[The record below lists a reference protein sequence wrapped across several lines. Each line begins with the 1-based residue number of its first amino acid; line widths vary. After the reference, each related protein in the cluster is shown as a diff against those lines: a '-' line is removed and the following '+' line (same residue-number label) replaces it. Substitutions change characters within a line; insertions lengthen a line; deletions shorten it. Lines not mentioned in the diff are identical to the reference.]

1 MWYTVHMINSIRM
14 EALMDHTSP
23 TEKLARDL
31 LEVTTRLHRWAATA
45 VEAARSDQ
53 DPSLR
58 QLAVLFALRDGVTS
72 PVLIARRLRVNRA
85 VVTGLLD
92 RMEQRG
98 LVRREADPGDRR
110 RQRIV
115 MTPAGAAA
123 SESIS
128 RALISELSA
137 QLDRASNEDIV
148 AAQRTLTMLA
158 QALASLE
165 ATTPVPA
172 GAVSEEGSWD
182 ETEPAASNQ
191 QSA

>member
-1 MWYTVHMINSIRM
+1 
-14 EALMDHTSP
+14 MDSTPPSAD
-23 TEKLARDL
+23 LARHL
-31 LEVTTRLHRWAATA
+31 LEITTRLHRWATTA
-45 VEAARSDQ
+45 VQASRSEQ

-123 SESIS
+123 SE
-128 RALISELSA
+128 AMTQGLISQLTA
-137 QLDRASNEDIV
+137 QLDLASIEDRA
-148 AAQRTLTMLA
+148 AAGRTLTLLA
-158 QALASLE
+158 QAITALE
-165 ATTPVPA
+165 ATTPVPV
-172 GAVSEEGSWD
+172 GAITDEGAWD
-182 ETEPAASNQ
+182 ETDTTASDLK
-191 QSA
+191 SA

>member
-1 MWYTVHMINSIRM
+1 MNSNSHA
-14 EALMDHTSP
+14 EH
-23 TEKLARDL
+23 LARLL

-45 VEAARSDQ
+45 VQANRTEQ

-98 LVRREADPGDRR
+98 LVRREADLEDRR

-123 SESIS
+123 SAAIS
-128 RALISELSA
+128 QGLISELTA
-137 QLDRASNEDIV
+137 QLDLASAEDM
-148 AAQRTLTMLA
+148 AAVERTLTLLA
-158 QALASLE
+158 TAITALE

-172 GAVSEEGSWD
+172 GAMIENDNAWD
-182 ETEPAASNQ
+182 DADTPSSDR

>member
-1 MWYTVHMINSIRM
+1 
-14 EALMDHTSP
+14 MDTNP
-23 TEKLARDL
+23 RPEDLARHL
-31 LEVTTRLHRWAATA
+31 LEVTTRLHRWASTA
-45 VEAARSDQ
+45 VQANRSEQ

-98 LVRREADPGDRR
+98 LVRREADPEDRR

-123 SESIS
+123 SEAITQG
-128 RALISELSA
+128 LVSELTA
-137 QLDRASNEDIV
+137 QLDLATTEDL
-148 AAQRTLTMLA
+148 AAAERTLALLA
-158 QALASLE
+158 QTVTALE

-172 GAVSEEGSWD
+172 VPITDDGAWSEVESVPG
-182 ETEPAASNQ
+182 ER

>member
-1 MWYTVHMINSIRM
+1 MSNSISPGHQ
-14 EALMDHTSP
+14 EEQLDHTP
-23 TEKLARDL
+23 RAEDLARHI

-45 VEAARSDQ
+45 VQANRSEQ

-92 RMEQRG
+92 RLEQRG
-98 LVRREADPGDRR
+98 LVRREADPVDRR

-123 SESIS
+123 SAAIS
-128 RALISELSA
+128 QGLIDELTA
-137 QLDRASNEDIV
+137 QLDLASSDDL
-148 AAQRTLTMLA
+148 AAAERTLTLLA
-158 QALASLE
+158 EAISALE

-172 GAVSEEGSWD
+172 GALADDSAWD
-182 ETEPAASNQ
+182 ETEAAAPDR

>member
-1 MWYTVHMINSIRM
+1 MSSTLR
-14 EALMDHTSP
+14 
-23 TEKLARDL
+23 TEDLARHL

-45 VEAARSDQ
+45 VQANRTDQ

-98 LVRREADPGDRR
+98 LVRREADPEDRR
-110 RQRIV
+110 LQRIV

-123 SESIS
+123 SAAITQG
-128 RALISELSA
+128 LVSELTA
-137 QLDRASNEDIV
+137 QLDLASADDL
-148 AAQRTLTMLA
+148 AAAERTLALLA
-158 QALASLE
+158 QAITALE

-172 GAVSEEGSWD
+172 GAIIESDNAWD
-182 ETEPAASNQ
+182 EAGTSS
-191 QSA
+191 SARRSA

>member
-1 MWYTVHMINSIRM
+1 
-14 EALMDHTSP
+14 MDSTRR
-23 TEKLARDL
+23 TEDLARHL

-45 VEAARSDQ
+45 VQASRNEQ

-98 LVRREADPGDRR
+98 LVRREADPVDRR
-110 RQRIV
+110 RQHIV

-123 SESIS
+123 SAAITQS
-128 RALISELSA
+128 LISDLTA
-137 QLDRASNEDIV
+137 QLDLASSEDMV
-148 AAQRTLTMLA
+148 AAERTLTLLA
-158 QALASLE
+158 EAITALE
-165 ATTPVPA
+165 AVTPVPA
-172 GAVSEEGSWD
+172 GAIADDGGWD
-182 ETEPAASNQ
+182 ETETTERDR

>member
-1 MWYTVHMINSIRM
+1 
-14 EALMDHTSP
+14 MDSTLR
-23 TEKLARDL
+23 TEDLARHL
-31 LEVTTRLHRWAATA
+31 LEVTTRLHRWASTA
-45 VEAARSDQ
+45 VQAARSEQ

-98 LVRREADPGDRR
+98 LVRREADLGDRR

-123 SESIS
+123 SEAITQG
-128 RALISELSA
+128 LISKLTT
-137 QLDRASNEDIV
+137 QLDFETTDDM
-148 AAQRTLTMLA
+148 AAAERTLTLLA
-158 QALASLE
+158 QAITALE

-172 GAVSEEGSWD
+172 GALVEAEGAWD
-182 ETEPAASNQ
+182 ETGTPTFDQ
-191 QSA
+191 RSA

>member
-1 MWYTVHMINSIRM
+1 M
-14 EALMDHTSP
+14 TSAP
-23 TEKLARDL
+23 RTENLARHL
-31 LEVTTRLHRWAATA
+31 LEVTTRLHRWAATSVQA
-45 VEAARSDQ
+45 NRSEQ

-115 MTPAGAAA
+115 MTPTGAAA
-123 SESIS
+123 SAAITQG
-128 RALISELSA
+128 LITELTA
-137 QLDRASNEDIV
+137 QLDLASSEDM
-148 AAQRTLTMLA
+148 AAAERTLELLA
-158 QALASLE
+158 QAITALE

-172 GAVSEEGSWD
+172 GAIALDDATWD
-182 ETEPAASNQ
+182 EAEPSASDR

>member
-1 MWYTVHMINSIRM
+1 MGSTPR
-14 EALMDHTSP
+14 
-23 TEKLARDL
+23 TEDVARHL

-45 VEAARSDQ
+45 VQANRSEQ

-98 LVRREADPGDRR
+98 LVRREADPVDRR

-115 MTPAGAAA
+115 MTPAGGAA
-123 SESIS
+123 SAAITQE
-128 RALISELSA
+128 LISELTA
-137 QLDRASNEDIV
+137 QLQLASSDDI
-148 AAQRTLTMLA
+148 AAAERTLALLA
-158 QALASLE
+158 QAITALE
-165 ATTPVPA
+165 ATTPVAA
-172 GAVSEEGSWD
+172 GAITD
-182 ETEPAASNQ
+182 ETAWEDTETATRNR

>member
-1 MWYTVHMINSIRM
+1 MSNSIPLHRQ
-14 EALMDHTSP
+14 EDQIDSTPHAED
-23 TEKLARDL
+23 LARHL

-45 VEAARSDQ
+45 VQANRSEQ

-98 LVRREADPGDRR
+98 LVRREANPVDRR
-110 RQRIV
+110 RQHIV

-123 SESIS
+123 SAAIS
-128 RALISELSA
+128 QGLINELTA
-137 QLDRASNEDIV
+137 QLDLASSEDM
-148 AAQRTLTMLA
+148 AAAERTLTLLA
-158 QALASLE
+158 KAISALE
-165 ATTPVPA
+165 AITPVPA
-172 GAVSEEGSWD
+172 GTIADDGAWEEP
-182 ETEPAASNQ
+182 ETTASDR

>member
-1 MWYTVHMINSIRM
+1 MGSTPR
-14 EALMDHTSP
+14 
-23 TEKLARDL
+23 TEDVARHL

-45 VEAARSDQ
+45 VQANRSEQ

-98 LVRREADPGDRR
+98 LVRREADPVDRR
-110 RQRIV
+110 RQHIV

-123 SESIS
+123 SSAITQE
-128 RALISELSA
+128 LISELTA
-137 QLDRASNEDIV
+137 QLQLASSDDI
-148 AAQRTLTMLA
+148 AAAERTLALLA
-158 QALASLE
+158 QAITALE

-172 GAVSEEGSWD
+172 GAIAD
-182 ETEPAASNQ
+182 ETAWEDTETATRNR

>member
-1 MWYTVHMINSIRM
+1 MSST
-14 EALMDHTSP
+14 P
-23 TEKLARDL
+23 GTEDLARHL

-45 VEAARSDQ
+45 VQANRTDQ

-98 LVRREADPGDRR
+98 LVRREADPEDRR

-115 MTPAGAAA
+115 MTPAGATASAA
-123 SESIS
+123 ITQG
-128 RALISELSA
+128 LINELTA
-137 QLDRASNEDIV
+137 QLDLASAEDL
-148 AAQRTLTMLA
+148 AAAERTLALLA
-158 QALASLE
+158 TAITALE
-165 ATTPVPA
+165 ATTPSPA
-172 GAVSEEGSWD
+172 GTMLENDHAWD
-182 ETEPAASNQ
+182 EADTPASDR

>member
-1 MWYTVHMINSIRM
+1 MGSTPR
-14 EALMDHTSP
+14 
-23 TEKLARDL
+23 TEDVARHL

-45 VEAARSDQ
+45 VQANRSEQ

-98 LVRREADPGDRR
+98 LVRREADPVDRR

-115 MTPAGAAA
+115 MTPAGGAA
-123 SESIS
+123 SAAITQE
-128 RALISELSA
+128 LISELTA
-137 QLDRASNEDIV
+137 QLQLASSDDI
-148 AAQRTLTMLA
+148 AAAERTLALLA
-158 QALASLE
+158 QAITALE

-172 GAVSEEGSWD
+172 GAIAD
-182 ETEPAASNQ
+182 ETAWEDTETAMRNR

>member
-1 MWYTVHMINSIRM
+1 MENSIDLSQRDS
-14 EALMDHTSP
+14 EMDSTP
-23 TEKLARDL
+23 RTEDLARHL

-45 VEAARSDQ
+45 VQANRSEQ

-123 SESIS
+123 SDAIS
-128 RALISELSA
+128 QGLISELTE
-137 QLDRASNEDIV
+137 QLKLANAEDMV
-148 AAQRTLTMLA
+148 AAERTLTLLA
-158 QALASLE
+158 QVITALE
-165 ATTPVPA
+165 VTTPVPA
-172 GAVSEEGSWD
+172 GGITIDEGTWD
-182 ETEPAASNQ
+182 ETDTAGRDL

>member
-1 MWYTVHMINSIRM
+1 
-14 EALMDHTSP
+14 MDTTP
-23 TEKLARDL
+23 RTEDLARHL

-45 VEAARSDQ
+45 VQASRSEQ

-123 SESIS
+123 SAAITQG
-128 RALISELSA
+128 LVTELTA
-137 QLDRASNEDIV
+137 QLDLASPEDM
-148 AAQRTLTMLA
+148 AAAERTLALLA
-158 QALASLE
+158 QTITALE

-172 GAVSEEGSWD
+172 GAITDEAAWD
-182 ETEPAASNQ
+182 ETDTPARDR

>member
-1 MWYTVHMINSIRM
+1 
-14 EALMDHTSP
+14 MDRTP
-23 TEKLARDL
+23 RTEDLARHL

-45 VEAARSDQ
+45 VHATRSDQ

-123 SESIS
+123 SAAITQ
-128 RALISELSA
+128 ALITELSA
-137 QLDRASNEDIV
+137 QLDVASSEDMI
-148 AAQRTLTMLA
+148 AAERTLTMLA
-158 QALASLE
+158 QAITALE
-165 ATTPVPA
+165 AATPVPA
-172 GAVSEEGSWD
+172 GAITLDEGAWD
-182 ETEPAASNQ
+182 ETDTTAGDR

>member
-1 MWYTVHMINSIRM
+1 MSNSIVVSRQDGQ
-14 EALMDHTSP
+14 MDSTPRS
-23 TEKLARDL
+23 EDLARHL

-45 VEAARSDQ
+45 VQANRSEH

-98 LVRREADPGDRR
+98 LVRREADPVDRR
-110 RQRIV
+110 RQHIV

-123 SESIS
+123 SAAIS
-128 RALISELSA
+128 QRLITELTA
-137 QLDRASNEDIV
+137 QLDLASAEDL
-148 AAQRTLTMLA
+148 AAAERTLALLA
-158 QALASLE
+158 QAITALE
-165 ATTPVPA
+165 AVTPVPA
-172 GAVSEEGSWD
+172 GVITDDSAWD
-182 ETEPAASNQ
+182 ETEAPSSNR

>member
-1 MWYTVHMINSIRM
+1 M
-14 EALMDHTSP
+14 TSAP
-23 TEKLARDL
+23 RTENLARHL
-31 LEVTTRLHRWAATA
+31 LEVTTRLHRWAATSVQA
-45 VEAARSDQ
+45 NRSEQ

-115 MTPAGAAA
+115 MTPTGAAA
-123 SESIS
+123 SAAITQG
-128 RALISELSA
+128 LITELTA
-137 QLDRASNEDIV
+137 QLDLASSEDM
-148 AAQRTLTMLA
+148 AAAERTLELLA
-158 QALASLE
+158 QAITALE

-172 GAVSEEGSWD
+172 GAIALDDATWD
-182 ETEPAASNQ
+182 EAEPAASDR

>member
-1 MWYTVHMINSIRM
+1 
-14 EALMDHTSP
+14 MDSTP
-23 TEKLARDL
+23 RTEELVRHL

-45 VEAARSDQ
+45 VQANRSEQ

-98 LVRREADPGDRR
+98 LVRREADPVDRR
-110 RQRIV
+110 RQRIA

-123 SESIS
+123 SAAIS
-128 RALISELSA
+128 QGLISELTA
-137 QLDRASNEDIV
+137 QLDLVTAEDT
-148 AAQRTLTMLA
+148 AAVERTLTLLA
-158 QALASLE
+158 NAITALE

-172 GAVSEEGSWD
+172 GALADESSWED
-182 ETEPAASNQ
+182 TEATESDR

>member
-1 MWYTVHMINSIRM
+1 M
-14 EALMDHTSP
+14 ESKRPAED
-23 TEKLARDL
+23 LARHL

-45 VEAARSDQ
+45 VEANRSEQ

-123 SESIS
+123 SEAITQG
-128 RALISELSA
+128 LLSELTAQFDLASA
-137 QLDRASNEDIV
+137 EDL
-148 AAQRTLTMLA
+148 AAAERTMDLLS
-158 QALASLE
+158 QALTALE

-172 GAVSEEGSWD
+172 GAVNDEGTWD
-182 ETEPAASNQ
+182 DTGSVESSR

>member
-1 MWYTVHMINSIRM
+1 
-14 EALMDHTSP
+14 MDSTP
-23 TEKLARDL
+23 QTEDLARHL

-45 VEAARSDQ
+45 VQANRSEQ

-58 QLAVLFALRDGVTS
+58 QLAVLFALRDGITS

-98 LVRREADPGDRR
+98 LVRREADPVDRR

-123 SESIS
+123 SAAITQG
-128 RALISELSA
+128 LISELTA
-137 QLDRASNEDIV
+137 QLDLASPEEM
-148 AAQRTLTMLA
+148 AATERTLALLA
-158 QALASLE
+158 QALTALE
-165 ATTPVPA
+165 AVTPVPA
-172 GAVSEEGSWD
+172 GAIAEDSAWD
-182 ETEPAASNQ
+182 ETDATAGNR

>member
-1 MWYTVHMINSIRM
+1 
-14 EALMDHTSP
+14 MDTTP
-23 TEKLARDL
+23 RTEDLARHL

-45 VEAARSDQ
+45 VQASRSDQ

-115 MTPAGAAA
+115 MTPAGSAA
-123 SESIS
+123 SEAISQGLIS
-128 RALISELSA
+128 RLTEQLNVASSEDLI
-137 QLDRASNEDIV
+137 
-148 AAQRTLTMLA
+148 AAERTLTLLI
-158 QALASLE
+158 QAITALE
-165 ATTPVPA
+165 AVTPVPA
-172 GAVSEEGSWD
+172 GDIALDEVAWD
-182 ETEPAASNQ
+182 ETDTTASDR